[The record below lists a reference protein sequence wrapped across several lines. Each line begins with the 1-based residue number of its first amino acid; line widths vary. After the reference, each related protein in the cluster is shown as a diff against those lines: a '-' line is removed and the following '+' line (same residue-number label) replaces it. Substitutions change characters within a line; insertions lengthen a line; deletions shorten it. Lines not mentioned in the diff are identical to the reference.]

1 MTRRLALAALV
12 LFGCSGDDGG
22 DNNPMADAA
31 VQPDASMAK
40 VVTVDCPASPAA
52 TVTTS
57 NLTDA
62 YHPMMTTISVNAIV
76 KFEMSSSHDV
86 APNPIAANTDS
97 GLRVGFGQTR
107 CLQFK
112 EAGTYGFMCTP
123 HGFVGTVT
131 VQ

>member
-1 MTRRLALAALV
+1 MTRLALAALV
-12 LFGCSGDDGG
+12 LAACGGDDGG
-22 DNNPMADAA
+22 DNTPMADAA
-31 VQPDASMAK
+31 VQPDGSTAK
-40 VVTVDCPASPAA
+40 VVTVQCPASPAA

-57 NLTDA
+57 NLADA
-62 YHPMMTTISVNAIV
+62 YHPMATTISVNGIV
-76 KFEMSSSHDV
+76 KFEMSSSHNV
-86 APNPIAANTDS
+86 APNPIAANTDD
-97 GLRVGFGQTR
+97 GLSVGFGQTR